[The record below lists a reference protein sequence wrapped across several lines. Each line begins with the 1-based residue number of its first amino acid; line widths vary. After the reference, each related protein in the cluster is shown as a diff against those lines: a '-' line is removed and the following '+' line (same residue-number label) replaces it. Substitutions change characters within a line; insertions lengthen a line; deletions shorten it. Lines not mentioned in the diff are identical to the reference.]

1 MYRLTQQ
8 NETTVD
14 LYQKTETIHPRLVG
28 GFFAKWRIISAIV
41 LLGLFYLTPWL
52 TWNDRQAILFDLP
65 ARQFHIL
72 GTTFW
77 PQDFIFLTLILIIA
91 ALSLFFF
98 TAIAGRVWCGFACP
112 QTVWTQTFIWIE
124 RLVEGERNQ
133 RIKLDNAPWSLRKVW
148 IKTTKHFLWGVF
160 ALFTGYTFVGFF
172 TPIRELTDNL
182 LLVNLSPW
190 EYFWIALYSLATYGN
205 AGFLREQVCL
215 HMCPY
220 SRFQSAMFDQD
231 TLIIAY
237 DNARGENRGHRK
249 RFDNSYRE
257 NQLGDCIDCRQCV
270 NVCPTG
276 IDIRDGLQYECIAC
290 AACIDVCDNVME
302 QMGYDKGLIKYS
314 TENSIKGEKNRV
326 FRSRTFL
333 YACILVICTVIFFV
347 SLSLRIPVE
356 LEINRDRQNLYTE
369 TFDGHIQ
376 NTYTI
381 KVANMSQ
388 QKQTYQISV
397 SGLPGLSLIG
407 ETHLSVDPGKVGT
420 FTYRLTAHSENYSQ
434 RSNPIYFRLQSTSDD
449 SIVTKAESRFFGPI
463 ENR

>member
-1 MYRLTQQ
+1 MYRFTNQ
-8 NETTVD
+8 NETSID
-14 LYQKTETIHPRLVG
+14 LYQKSETIHPRLVG
-28 GFFAKWRIISAIV
+28 GFFAKWRVLSIV
-41 LLGLFYLTPWL
+41 ILLGLFYLTPWL

-91 ALSLFFF
+91 AFSLFFF

-133 RIKLDNAPWSLRKVW
+133 RIKLDSAPWTFRKTW
-148 IKTTKHFLWGVF
+148 IKATKHFLWAVF

-172 TPIRELTDNL
+172 TPIQDLTDNL
-182 LLVNLSPW
+182 LLLNLGSW

-237 DNARGENRGHRK
+237 DSARGENRGHRK
-249 RFDNSYRE
+249 RSDSSYRDK
-257 NQLGDCIDCRQCV
+257 QLGDCIDCKQCV

-290 AACIDVCDNVME
+290 AACIDVCDNVMD
-302 QMGYDKGLIKYS
+302 QMGYAKGLIRYS
-314 TENSIKGEKNRV
+314 TENSLKDKTQRV
-326 FRSRTFL
+326 FRSRTYV
-333 YACILVICTVIFFV
+333 YACILVFCVVVFLV

-356 LEINRDRQNLYTE
+356 LEITRDRQNLYTE

-376 NTYTI
+376 NVYAI

-397 SGLPGLSLIG
+397 SGLPGLQLIG
-407 ETHLSVDPGKVGT
+407 DNNLSVAPGKVGT
-420 FTYRLTAHSENYSQ
+420 FTYRVTTLSVNYPQ
-434 RSNPIYFRLQSTSDD
+434 RSNPIYFTLASTIND
-449 SIVTKAESRFFGPI
+449 SIIKTAESRFFGPI
-463 ENR
+463 GNK